1 MQSTKNDEEEICF
14 LVDSDSFPVR
24 CPELQDLCNLL
35 NEKWGVI
42 YTKKTPTAF
51 FKEALELAE
60 KYELV
65 IPITRN
71 MFVRDKLRMEGVS
84 LILCV

>member
-1 MQSTKNDEEEICF
+1 METKKLGVGF
-14 LVDSDSFPVR
+14 LVDSSSFPVK
-24 CPELQDLCNLL
+24 CAELSDLCNLL
-35 NEKWGVI
+35 NEKWAVV

-51 FKEALELAE
+51 FKEALDLTE
-60 KYELV
+60 KFELV

-71 MFVRDKLRMEGVS
+71 MFVRDKLRQEGVS